1 MAKKK
6 RKPRAAPR
14 SEREEWDAQQVE
26 ARLLATSFPRLQ
38 MVLILSLAALSTFLS
53 SASLVAMGLTSMGL
67 RYALAVL
74 GGYSFFMLLV
84 RLWIAYQTR
93 NWSFG
98 RNTNEP
104 RKSSTG
110 SSFDLPDLSGLGD
123 LGESV
128 AGGFEGGGGAFGGAG
143 ASASWDGASASLG
156 ELSVSTSGDSGGGGG
171 GGTSGALDGLGN
183 ADEGLPILIAAIALL
198 GGLIALGFVVYSSPV
213 LFAEVLLDVAVVGAV
228 YRKNKRHERGHWAAG
243 VLKRTYK
250 PMLVLAVLAFVF
262 GLAVQSIVP
271 DEHTLGAV
279 IRAYEEKQHQ

>member
-6 RKPRAAPR
+6 RNPRTAPR
-14 SEREEWDAQQVE
+14 TAREEWDAQQVE

-53 SASLVAMGLTSMGL
+53 SASLVAMGLTSMGF

-98 RNTNEP
+98 RNSSEP
-104 RKSSTG
+104 RKSSTS

-143 ASASWDGASASLG
+143 ASASWGEGSTSLG
-156 ELSVSTSGDSGGGGG
+156 EVSVSPLEREPCAISSESRTDEAGLSPRVLALSGGGVSASP
-171 GGTSGALDGLGN
+171 SGW
-183 ADEGLPILIAAIALL
+183 I
-198 GGLIALGFVVYSSPV
+198 S
-213 LFAEVLLDVAVVGAV
+213 
-228 YRKNKRHERGHWAAG
+228 RK
-243 VLKRTYK
+243 
-250 PMLVLAVLAFVF
+250 
-262 GLAVQSIVP
+262 
-271 DEHTLGAV
+271 
-279 IRAYEEKQHQ
+279 